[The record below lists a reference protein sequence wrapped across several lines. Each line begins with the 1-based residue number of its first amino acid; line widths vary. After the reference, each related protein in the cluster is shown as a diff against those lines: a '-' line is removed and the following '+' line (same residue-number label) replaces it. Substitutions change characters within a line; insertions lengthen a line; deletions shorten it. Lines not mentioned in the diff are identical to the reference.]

1 MGKGRYSYLAEKELL
16 TKRSKCISLHT
27 FLSNAICGR
36 CRRADGLEAE
46 AKTKDPILS
55 LGSSTEHLKK
65 GGLVWCLISGPVHL
79 NVGVLGGD

>member
-1 MGKGRYSYLAEKELL
+1 MDKGRYSYLAEKELL
-16 TKRSKCISLHT
+16 TKRS
-27 FLSNAICGR
+27 R

-46 AKTKDPILS
+46 AKTKDSILS